1 MTAVLAYAQANLA
14 QRAVRRFASTRPGD
28 WLFANVLR
36 RLDGPVY
43 RFSGG
48 RHTAAN
54 LLSGLPVVHLTT
66 TGARTGLA
74 RSVPIL
80 GLPTPDGLAVIASN
94 FGRRRQPGW
103 YHNLRAHPD
112 AAVTVDGATS
122 AVRAVEVTGAVRDR
136 VWREGLAVFPGWSTY
151 QHRAGGRDI
160 AVFVLTTPG

>member
-1 MTAVLAYAQANLA
+1 MTAALAYAQANPA
-14 QRAVRRFASTRPGD
+14 HRALRRFAATRPGD

-48 RHTAAN
+48 RQTAAN

-66 TGARTGLA
+66 TGARSGLP
-74 RSVPIL
+74 RTVPVL

-103 YHNLRAHPD
+103 YHNLRAHPE

-122 AVRAVEVTGAVRDR
+122 AVRAVQVAGAVRDR
-136 VWREGLAVFPGWSTY
+136 IWREGLTVFPGWSAY
-151 QHRAGGRDI
+151 ERRAGSRDI